1 MAQTVRNL
9 PAMQETQVRSL
20 DQVDPL
26 EKEIATHSSI
36 LAWEISWT
44 EELGGLQSM
53 GSQRFG
59 HMTEHVVSYI
69 HSGIFKLLSLEPAVE
84 F

>member
-1 MAQTVRNL
+1 MPFPYFYHHL
-9 PAMQETQVRSL
+9 QERELMLIVEGFPGGS
-20 DQVDPL
+20 DS
-26 EKEIATHSSI
+26 KESA
-36 LAWEISWT
+36 WT

-69 HSGIFKLLSLEPAVE
+69 HSGIFKLLSLEPTVE